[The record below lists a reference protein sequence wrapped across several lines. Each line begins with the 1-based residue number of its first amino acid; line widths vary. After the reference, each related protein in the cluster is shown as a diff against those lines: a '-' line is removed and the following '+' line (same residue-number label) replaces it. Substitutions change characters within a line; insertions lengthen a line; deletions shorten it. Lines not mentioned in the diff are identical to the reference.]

1 MRWWAAV
8 SDDAAWMEAVIRA
21 GADRVDELEVYLGRN
36 RGISVDLKGP
46 VTGVAEETRSFGY
59 SIRVIDGG
67 RIGASSSS
75 DPDRWRECLDA
86 ACASARLSPPQ
97 AWDGLPGPAPLRGE
111 PPSADPGLEVTPE
124 GVADLVG
131 ALLEGAARHPEAT
144 VAGGGARLSRGIA
157 TLANSA
163 GVLYSREF
171 TRAGASLEAIYGE
184 STGYEFDASVRAGEI
199 DPAWVGE
206 RAAELAVVSA
216 GGTDIGTGT
225 ADIILSPH
233 AAAQFISHVVIPALS
248 GRNVHAGRSALAGKI
263 GEQCM
268 DRSLSLT
275 DDPFAPGPGSTAW
288 DAEGVPT
295 APLPLVDQ
303 GFLRCFAYDLKTAYR
318 YGEES
323 TASAVRS
330 GSGGSPA
337 IGVHNLVV
345 DGPPGVVDDDP
356 AVYIHDVVGAHT
368 ANPLTGDFSVECANP
383 LRVACGS
390 VEEPVRGAMLAGNIF
405 SMLSDIAVLGSES
418 RVVGSVIL
426 PAIRFNS
433 QRIIGK

>member
-8 SDDAAWMEAVIRA
+8 SDDAAWMEEIIDA
-21 GADRVDELEVYLGRN
+21 GADRVDELEVYLGRG

-46 VTGVAEETRSFGY
+46 VTGVAEEDRSCGY

-86 ACASARLSPPQ
+86 ACAGARLSPPQ
-97 AWDGLPGPAPLRGE
+97 AWDGLPKPALLRGDV
-111 PPSADPGLEVTPE
+111 PSADPGLEVTPE

-131 ALLEGAARHPEAT
+131 ALQEGAARHPEAT
-144 VAGGGARLSRGIA
+144 VAGGGAHLTRGTA
-157 TLANSA
+157 MLANSA
-163 GVLYSREF
+163 GVLYTREF
-171 TRAGASLEAIYGE
+171 TRAGVSLEAIVGE
-184 STGYEFDASVRAGEI
+184 STGHEFDASVCAGDI
-199 DPAWVGE
+199 DAGRVGE

-216 GGTDIGTGT
+216 KGADIATGT
-225 ADIILSPH
+225 VDIILSPT
-233 AAAQFISHVVIPALS
+233 AAAQFLSHVVIPALS
-248 GRNVHAGRSALAGKI
+248 GRNVHAGRSALAEKL
-263 GEQCM
+263 GEECM
-268 DRSLSLT
+268 DPRLSLT
-275 DDPFAPGPGSTAW
+275 DDPFARGLSSTAW

-295 APLPLVDQ
+295 APLTFVEE
-303 GFLRCFAYDLKTAYR
+303 GVLRSFAYDLKTAYR

-323 TASAVRS
+323 TASAVRG

-345 DGPPGVVDDDP
+345 DGPRGAVDDDP

-383 LRVACGS
+383 LRVAGGS
-390 VEEPVRGAMLAGNIF
+390 VEEPVRGAMLTGNVF
-405 SMLSDIAVLGSES
+405 SMLSDIAALGSES
-418 RVVGSVIL
+418 RVVGSLIL
-426 PAIRFNS
+426 PAIRFNT